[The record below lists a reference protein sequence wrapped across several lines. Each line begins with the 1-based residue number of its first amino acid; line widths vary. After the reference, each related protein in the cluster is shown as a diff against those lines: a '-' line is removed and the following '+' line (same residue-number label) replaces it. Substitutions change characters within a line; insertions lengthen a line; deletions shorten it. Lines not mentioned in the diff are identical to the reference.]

1 MNLRLLTTR
10 PIQDLRQLVRQ
21 NHPLGR
27 SYGHAHF
34 WERAAHSRRSFLQ
47 AGLTL
52 AAGLAITPVL

>member
-27 SYGHAHF
+27 SYDTPISGSVPRIRGVVF
-34 WERAAHSRRSFLQ
+34 FK
-47 AGLTL
+47 L
-52 AAGLAITPVL
+52 A